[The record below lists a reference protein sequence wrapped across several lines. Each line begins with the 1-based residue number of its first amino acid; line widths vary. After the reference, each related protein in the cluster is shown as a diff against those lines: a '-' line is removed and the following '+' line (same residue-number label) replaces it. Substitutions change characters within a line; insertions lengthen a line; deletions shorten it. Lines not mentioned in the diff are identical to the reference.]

1 MQNDAHS
8 PEIEK
13 GPENVKRQ
21 ETCRRATFSGT
32 MVFRKSITPENVN
45 EIYVS
50 YRITFSDEPSP
61 RACAREPLAS
71 VDEAERREQQ
81 KQQDARERQVRVMQA
96 MKVFFAGNGRLPRRT
111 TKSGRFGSPKTS
123 RGQAFDRNRCSL
135 PENVDGQRSDN
146 PKPGILRDVQ

>member
-45 EIYVS
+45 ETYVS
-50 YRITFSDEPSP
+50 YRITFSGEHPP
-61 RACAREPLAS
+61 RARTRACAR
-71 VDEAERREQQ
+71 V
-81 KQQDARERQVRVMQA
+81 
-96 MKVFFAGNGRLPRRT
+96 AGFYPQILPMST
-111 TKSGRFGSPKTS
+111 G
-123 RGQAFDRNRCSL
+123 
-135 PENVDGQRSDN
+135 E
-146 PKPGILRDVQ
+146 GISW